1 VPERRRG
8 ESALFAFYLADIASY
23 GTVFGNLATI
33 FVLLEYLYL
42 LAAIFL
48 AGLAFD
54 AIAEGRADA

>member
-8 ESALFAFYLADIASY
+8 ESALFAFYLADI
-23 GTVFGNLATI
+23 ATI